1 MAEVP
6 IPFSQV
12 DVDVVDSKIDEHG
25 QMRLSELKEELGETG
40 GLGNALLELV
50 ERGDVSLLAVNDVV
64 VIRSE

>member
-12 DVDVVDSKIDEHG
+12 DVDKVDAEIDEHG
-25 QMRLSELKEELGETG
+25 QMRLSELKEELEETG